1 MNHLGITFNHVIKRL
16 LPTLAATA
24 IALSGYAQDPWEIGA
39 QQSSDKTSEKQSN
52 SHSKVERMTYELSNP
67 GWQFEGLLPGEGE
80 KRLFHK
86 YIPDSNHALVPGDV
100 FTDLWRIGAIEDM
113 NIGQNPMKAKWV
125 NNYEWWYFRPFDLPK
140 VMEDKQVRV
149 EFDGVDGECEIYLNG
164 EYLGRHIGM
173 FDRFSFDIT
182 DLLNFTSTAEPR
194 ETNYLAIKILPAPRT
209 LGLVNGLKYRWH
221 GDYNQNVVPTG
232 IWQPIRLVATR
243 ENRIT
248 DLYINTSLDGE
259 DVEVNIE
266 IEVECSKGGEGELT
280 AEVKLSGENF
290 KSQDY
295 TATLT
300 QKVKSGTSKLTGTIS
315 VPDAALWYPWDLGDQ
330 NLYKAHVV
338 VKNSAG
344 VIQDVE
350 STTFGIREVKME
362 MNPGW
367 NEGDTKFPW
376 TVMINGKRHFVRSG
390 TWGGPPD
397 MFTGRTTEEDYREL
411 IRLAREANI
420 NNLRIFNWHP
430 VEIPLFYKLCNEAG
444 ITVWQDMGMI
454 NNNVVQDEELKQI
467 AFDSA
472 VGALKARRNHP
483 CNIIIEGS
491 EEILFVP
498 STKVRDYNWQMM
510 QELGEVFKEYTDLHY
525 VPTSPLSDHNGIK
538 VGGARHDSAHPH
550 GVHYG
555 MGGKFMEDY
564 YAEQDYAV
572 IPELA
577 VTSCPDVESIRKFI
591 PEDELWPPKPSWG
604 YRWADLDI
612 LQAHNYEVFGE
623 DFTNG
628 TIEEFVEATQVAQ
641 GVYFQYA
648 MELYRTRKPK
658 MSAICF
664 CHFILNT
671 PDFKWATVDYYLR
684 PKESHYYIQRAYQ
697 PLLVT
702 MQYTKRRWMEGSDF
716 EGKLWVV
723 NDYMRDYEGC
733 SAELRV
739 LNTKRELVERQ
750 HYDIGKVEG
759 DSSKEFVDVKFK
771 VPGKMDDKF
780 YLEVVLRDTNGT
792 EISANN
798 YMLLVDDQEAA
809 FKVYQRYGQASR
821 DRKAKYSSSTFR
833 YFPGLFDNRKGLE
846 VEWLDVK

>member
-1 MNHLGITFNHVIKRL
+1 MRRFLT
-16 LPTLAATA
+16 TALAVAF
-24 IALSGYAQDPWEIGA
+24 ALVSYAQDPWEIGA
-39 QQSSDKTSEKQSN
+39 QQQSSAKGDQSN
-52 SHSKVERMTYELSNP
+52 QNAKGNQSSKGGELKRMTYELSNS
-67 GWQFEGLLPGEGE
+67 GWRFEGVLPGEG
-80 KRLFHK
+80 KRQQFHK
-86 YIPDSNHALVPGDV
+86 YLPDSNHATVPGDV
-100 FTDLWRIGAIEDM
+100 FTDLWRIGAVEDM
-113 NIGQNPMKAKWV
+113 NVGDNPMKAKWV
-125 NNYEWWYFRPFDLPK
+125 NDYEWWYFRPFDLPK

-149 EFDGVDGECEIYLNG
+149 EFDGVDVECEVYLNG

-182 DLLNFTSTAEPR
+182 KLLNFTSKDEIR
-194 ETNYLAIKILPAPRT
+194 DTNYLAIRILPAPRT

-232 IWQPIRLVATR
+232 LWQPVRLVATR
-243 ENRIT
+243 ESRIT
-248 DLYINTSLDGE
+248 DLYLRSTLNGSGATV
-259 DVEVNIE
+259 DVE
-266 IEVECSKGGEGELT
+266 IEVESNKGGELT
-280 AEVKLSGENF
+280 ADVTLSGENF
-290 KSQDY
+290 KSKTY
-295 TATLT
+295 TTTLK
-300 QKVKSGTSKLTGTIS
+300 QRVRSGVNKIVGSIE

-330 NLYKAHVV
+330 NLYKAAVV
-338 VKNSAG
+338 VRSGAG
-344 VIQDVE
+344 VVQDVE
-350 STTFGIREVKME
+350 QTTFGIREVKME
-362 MNPGW
+362 MNAGW
-367 NEGDTKFPW
+367 NEGDTKYPW

-430 VEIPLFYKLCNEAG
+430 VEIPLFYKLCNEVG

-454 NNNVVQDEELKQI
+454 NNDVVQDEQLKKR
-467 AFDSA
+467 AFESA

-498 STKVRDYNWQMM
+498 SKKVRDYNWKMM
-510 QELGEVFKEYTDLHY
+510 GELGEIFKRYTDLHY
-525 VPTSPLSDHNGIK
+525 VPTSPLSDHNGVK
-538 VGGARHDSAHPH
+538 VGGARHDSSHPH
-550 GVHYG
+550 AVHYG
-555 MGGKFMEDY
+555 MGNKFMEDY
-564 YAEQDYAV
+564 YPAQDFAV

-577 VTSCPDVESIRKFI
+577 VTSCPDVESIRRFI
-591 PEDELWPPKPSWG
+591 PEDELWPPKPTWG
-604 YRWADLDI
+604 YRWADLDV
-612 LQAHNYEVFGE
+612 LQGHNYEVFGE

-628 TIEEFVEATQVAQ
+628 TIEQFVEATQVAQ

-671 PDFKWATVDYYLR
+671 PDFKWATVDYYCR

-702 MQYTKRRWMEGSDF
+702 MQYAQRRWMPKSTF

-739 LNTKRELVERQ
+739 LNTKREVVERQ
-750 HYDIGKVEG
+750 RYDIGTVEG
-759 DSSKEFVDVKFK
+759 DSSKKFVDVSFK
-771 VPGKMDDKF
+771 VPGVMHDKF
-780 YLEVVLRDTNGT
+780 YIEVALLDGNGT
-792 EISANN
+792 EVSANN
-798 YMLLVDDQEAA
+798 YMLLVDDQAA
-809 FKVYQRYGQASR
+809 ALEVYKRYGKASTE
-821 DRKAKYSSSTFR
+821 RKKRYGSSTFR
-833 YFPGLFDNRKGLE
+833 YFPGLFDNRKGLN
-846 VEWLDVK
+846 VEWLDVSR

>member
-1 MNHLGITFNHVIKRL
+1 MIV
-16 LPTLAATA
+16 AVATV
-24 IALSGYAQDPWEIGA
+24 LMSYAQDPWEIGA
-39 QQSSDKTSEKQSN
+39 QQGVASNQSGK
-52 SHSKVERMTYELSNP
+52 SGKSAQSGKLERMTYELSNP
-67 GWQFEGLLPGEGE
+67 GWRFEGALPGDG
-80 KRLFHK
+80 KKHKFHK
-86 YIPDSNHALVPGDV
+86 YLPDCNLASVPGDV
-100 FTDLWRIGAIEDM
+100 FTDLWRIGAVEDM

-125 NNYEWWYFRPFDLPK
+125 NDKEWWYFRPFDLPK

-149 EFDGVDGECEIYLNG
+149 EFDGVDCECEVYLNG
-164 EYLGRHIGM
+164 VYLGHHLGM

-182 DLLNFTSTAEPR
+182 KLLNFTSKAEIR
-194 ETNYLAIKILPAPRT
+194 DTNFLAIRLLPAPRN

-221 GDYNQNVVPTG
+221 GDYNQNIVPTG
-232 IWQPIRLVATR
+232 MWQPVRLVATR
-243 ENRIT
+243 DSRIS
-248 DLYINTSLDGE
+248 DLYVRTELKGSGAAV
-259 DVEVNIE
+259 DVE
-266 IEVECSKGGEGELT
+266 IEVESSKGGELT
-280 AEVKLSGENF
+280 AEVTLSGENF
-290 KSQDY
+290 KSKLY
-295 TATLT
+295 TATLK
-300 QKVKSGTSKLTGTIS
+300 QRVKGGVNKLTGTID

-338 VKNSAG
+338 VRNSAG

-350 STTFGIREVKME
+350 QTTFGIREVKME

-367 NEGDTKFPW
+367 NEGDTKYPW

-397 MFTGRTTEEDYREL
+397 MFTGRTTEATYREL

-454 NNNVVQDEELKQI
+454 NNDVVQDEKLKKQ
-467 AFDSA
+467 AFEG
-472 VGALKARRNHP
+472 VIGALKARRNHP

-491 EEILFVP
+491 EEILFVA
-498 STKVRDYNWQMM
+498 STKVRDYNWKMM
-510 QELGEVFKEYTDLHY
+510 GELGELFKQYTDLHY

-538 VGGARHDSAHPH
+538 VGGARHDSSHPH
-550 GVHYG
+550 AVHYG
-555 MGGKFMEDY
+555 MGSRFMEDY
-564 YAEQDYAV
+564 YPTQDFAV

-577 VTSCPDVESIRKFI
+577 VTSCPDVESIRRFI

-612 LQAHNYEVFGE
+612 LQGHNYEVFGE

-628 TIEEFVEATQVAQ
+628 TLEQFVEATQVAQ

-648 MELYRTRKPK
+648 MEHYRTRKPK

-671 PDFKWATVDYYLR
+671 PDFKWATVDYFLR

-697 PLLVT
+697 PLLLT
-702 MQYTKRRWMEGSDF
+702 MQYAKRRWMPGSEF

-733 SAELRV
+733 SAELRI
-739 LNTKRELVERQ
+739 LNDKRDVVERKS
-750 HYDIGKVEG
+750 YEIGKVAG

-771 VPGKMDDKF
+771 VPGKMKDKF
-780 YLEVVLRDTNGT
+780 YVEMALLDSNGT
-792 EISANN
+792 EISANK
-798 YMLLVDDQEAA
+798 YMFLVDDQAA
-809 FKVYQRYGQASR
+809 ALEVYKRYGKASTE
-821 DRKAKYSSSTFR
+821 RKKQYGYSTYR
-833 YFPGLFDNRKGLE
+833 YFPGLFDNSKGLN